1 MVKNLAALKEFVSAG
16 WGSSSIIAMA
26 LIVLRYGYLY
36 LNNREERELKRFK
49 FIQDHE
55 YRMSALAQR
64 ADLKEIDKEIENV
77 D

>member
-1 MVKNLAALKEFVSAG
+1 
-16 WGSSSIIAMA
+16 MA

-36 LNNREERELKRFK
+36 LSNREERKLKRFK
-49 FIQDHE
+49 FIQEHE
-55 YRMSALAQR
+55 DRMNALAQR